1 MAELFEKFGEFDS
14 VEELNRAAAGQLEQ
28 GDIEALKLLA
38 KENGIEDDDVEDY
51 IDGCVDELATPM
63 TAALGRI
70 EVEMKEIKDE
80 RERMPCMVIANMTKA
95 LCSDLLIAKAVM
107 KKGKRIQKISRLMYE
122 NRCFSGTDREL
133 SEIIIAYYFEG
144 EESVKDEINQIKNRY
159 KGE

>member
-1 MAELFEKFGEFDS
+1 MKRMKYFGIKLPKETKD
-14 VEELNRAAAGQLEQ
+14 LY
-28 GDIEALKLLA
+28 IENIK
-38 KENGIEDDDVEDY
+38 KV
-51 IDGCVDELATPM
+51 
-63 TAALGRI
+63 
-70 EVEMKEIKDE
+70 MKEIKDE
-80 RERMPCMVIANMTKA
+80 RERMPCMAIANMTKA

-133 SEIIIAYYFEG
+133 SEIIIAYYFED